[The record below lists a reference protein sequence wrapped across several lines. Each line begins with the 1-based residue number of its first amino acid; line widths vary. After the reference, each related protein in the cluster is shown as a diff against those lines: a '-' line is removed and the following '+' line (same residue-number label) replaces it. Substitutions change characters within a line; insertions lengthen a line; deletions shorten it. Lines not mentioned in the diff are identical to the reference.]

1 MRRGKQTQRMSQIPR
16 VSCKPV
22 NRIVMSVDFGCT
34 FNRIR
39 ETILRKSW
47 SPKLGRGGG
56 GFTERKYSTIYIQ
69 WVLPIHFAVCLERYD
84 GNMAIWLYGLWSKR
98 GDWWLSGLDTRGT
111 KTQNFPG
118 SNFLRAKTFR
128 TKCAKPF
135 LTTSLKSALLPL
147 TTLPKNA

>member
-1 MRRGKQTQRMSQIPR
+1 MRRGKQTQRMSQIPW

-98 GDWWLSGLDTRGT
+98 GGWWLSGLDTPYT
-111 KTQNFPG
+111 TMTTPAPEVQSFFNDSP
-118 SNFLRAKTFR
+118 LAKLASWVDYRIKLFFFT
-128 TKCAKPF
+128 C
-135 LTTSLKSALLPL
+135 
-147 TTLPKNA
+147 